1 MPWSP
6 RGEVENR
13 HCAREWRSYGATML
27 SILELPTVRQRVA
40 RISVEAYHVMSAQGW
55 LDERTE
61 LLRGAIVEKM
71 TKSPLHVF
79 LVDTLYE
86 QLRSMAFPGHLVRK
100 EQPVTLV
107 DSEPEPDIAIVKG
120 VREDFRDGHPDGAVL
135 VVEVAVSS
143 EESDREKASIYAEA
157 GVAEYWLVLPE
168 KGVIEIFTQP
178 VAGKYGETR
187 IVRRGEVAVSPV
199 LPELRVD
206 VGGLF
211 E

>member
-1 MPWSP
+1 
-6 RGEVENR
+6 
-13 HCAREWRSYGATML
+13 ML

-40 RISVEAYHVMSAQGW
+40 RISVESYHAMSAQG
-55 LDERTE
+55 LVNERTE
-61 LLRGAIVEKM
+61 LLRGAIIEKM

-86 QLRSMAFPGHLVRK
+86 QLRSMEFAGHLVRK

-120 VREDFRDGHPDGAVL
+120 SREDFRDGHPDGAVL

-211 E
+211 G

>member
-1 MPWSP
+1 M
-6 RGEVENR
+6 
-13 HCAREWRSYGATML
+13 
-27 SILELPTVRQRVA
+27 
-40 RISVEAYHVMSAQGW
+40 
-55 LDERTE
+55 
-61 LLRGAIVEKM
+61 
-71 TKSPLHVF
+71 
-79 LVDTLYE
+79 
-86 QLRSMAFPGHLVRK
+86 
-100 EQPVTLV
+100 
-107 DSEPEPDIAIVKG
+107 KG

-211 E
+211 G

>member
-1 MPWSP
+1 
-6 RGEVENR
+6 
-13 HCAREWRSYGATML
+13 ML

-40 RISVEAYHVMSAQGW
+40 RISVESYHAMSAQGL

-71 TKSPLHVF
+71 TKSPLHASVVRELF
-79 LVDTLYE
+79 RMVSSR
-86 QLRSMAFPGHLVRK
+86 LRPGMVAQK
-100 EQPVTLV
+100 EDPLTLV
-107 DSEPEPDIAIVKG
+107 DSEPEPDIAVVEG
-120 VREDFRDGHPDGAVL
+120 RPDGYRAGHPRAALL
-135 VVEVAVSS
+135 VMEVAVRT
-143 EESDREKASIYAEA
+143 EETDREKASIYAEA

-178 VAGKYGETR
+178 MAGKYGETR
-187 IVRRGEVAVSPV
+187 IVRRGEVAVSPL

-211 E
+211 G